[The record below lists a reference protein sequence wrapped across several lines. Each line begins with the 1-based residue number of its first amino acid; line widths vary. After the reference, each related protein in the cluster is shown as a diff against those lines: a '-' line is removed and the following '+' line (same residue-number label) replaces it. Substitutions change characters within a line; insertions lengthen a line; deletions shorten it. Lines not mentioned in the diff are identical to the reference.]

1 MANRFVTVNDNANI
15 FHDQTT
21 GITIVKG
28 EKKELNDY
36 QLNTKRIRAALQ
48 SGHLVYATADEDPIP
63 TISKEEKTAT
73 LVKKIQA
80 LYKAG
85 TDPKKIEK
93 QFSLEDLKDIAT
105 SFEITPE
112 DDDTKSTLVEAI
124 IDEISEKKE
133 GKK

>member
-1 MANRFVTVNDNANI
+1 MATRFVTVNENANI

-21 GITIVKG
+21 GITIIKG
-28 EKKELNDY
+28 QKKELNEY
-36 QLNTKRIRAALQ
+36 QLNTKRIRAALA

-63 TISKEEKTAT
+63 TISKEEKTAA
-73 LVKKIQA
+73 LVKKISG

-105 SFEITPE
+105 NFEITPE
-112 DDDTKSTLVEAI
+112 DGDTKATLVEAI
-124 IDEISEKKE
+124 IEELSAKK
-133 GKK
+133 

>member
-1 MANRFVTVNDNANI
+1 MARLVTVNENANI

-21 GITIVKG
+21 GITIIKG

-36 QLNTKRIRAALQ
+36 QLNTKRIRAALA
-48 SGHLVYATADEDPIP
+48 SGHLVYATEENDPIP
-63 TISKEEKTAT
+63 TISKEEKTKA

-105 SFEITPE
+105 SFDITPE
-112 DDDTKSTLVEAI
+112 DDDTKATLVEAI
-124 IDEISEKKE
+124 LEEISAKKE
-133 GKK
+133 EK